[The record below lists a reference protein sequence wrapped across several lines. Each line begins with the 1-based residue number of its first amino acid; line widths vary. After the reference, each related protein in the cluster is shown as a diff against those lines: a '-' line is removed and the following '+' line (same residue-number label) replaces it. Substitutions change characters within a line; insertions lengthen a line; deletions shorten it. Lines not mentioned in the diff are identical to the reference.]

1 MSYYKKMKL
10 DLLLIL
16 KFIKN
21 KIILNIKKIIQEYRL
36 YKYSKKYNC
45 NLGNDLNFLGPLRN
59 ISIGKNTTVNSF
71 ANFRF
76 KNAKINIG
84 DDCLIARNVTILTQS
99 YEIDYKE
106 EISLDN
112 MIVKNINIGNNVLL
126 GGNVVIMPGVS
137 IGNNSVVGAGSVVT
151 KDIGD
156 LEVWAGAPAK
166 FIRKR
171 KTDNK

>member
-45 NLGNDLNFLGPLRN
+45 NFGNDLNFLGPLEN
-59 ISIGKNTTVNSF
+59 LKIGENTTVNSY

-76 KNAKINIG
+76 SNGKINFG
-84 DDCLIARNVTILTQS
+84 RDCLVGRNVTILTQS
-99 YEIDYKE
+99 YNLDKQKK
-106 EISLDN
+106 ISLEEMLTSD
-112 MIVKNINIGNNVLL
+112 VNIGDNVLL
-126 GGNVVIMPGVS
+126 GSNIIIMPNVD
-137 IGNNSVVGAGSVVT
+137 IGNHAVVGAGSVVT
-151 KDIGD
+151 KNIGD
-156 LEVWAGAPAK
+156 FEIWAGSPAK

-171 KTDNK
+171 KVNE

>member
-1 MSYYKKMKL
+1 MYLKL
-10 DLLLIL
+10 VLMF
-16 KFIKN
+16 KFIFN
-21 KIILNIKKIIQEYRL
+21 LIRNYFENIKQEFNL
-36 YKYSKKYNC
+36 YVYSKKNNC
-45 NLGNDLNFLGPLRN
+45 SFGNNVNFLGPLRN

-112 MIVKNINIGNNVLL
+112 MIVKNVNIGNNVLL

-171 KTDNK
+171 NI